1 MKKPQSMTIF
11 DDIDFPISLVR
22 KSIFQGTGCDMDEL
36 KDKPIIAIASS
47 ATDINPGHMHLSLL
61 SKRAKEGVHAAG
73 GIPFEF
79 NVPAPCDPT
88 RREEKDEYPISN
100 TECPMSK
107 GKSKD

>member
-1 MKKPQSMTIF
+1 MKTNKLTLKQWMRYGRH
-11 DDIDFPISLVR
+11 LVR

-61 SKRAKEGVHAAG
+61 AQRAKEGVHAAG

-88 RREEKDEYPISN
+88 RRRSKDEYPISN
-100 TECPMSK
+100 TECPRFK